1 MSDHPLKQWF
11 EQRREAGERIKKR
24 DLAKDV
30 GCSAPRISQI
40 VSGDEP
46 SLALA
51 ARLSKAT
58 GIPIDKFVKQT
69 PTAQ

>member
-1 MSDHPLKQWF
+1 MNDHPLEQWL
-11 EQRREAGERIKKR
+11 RLKREAGERVRKR

-58 GIPIDKFVKQT
+58 GIPIDKFVKADQ
-69 PTAQ
+69 